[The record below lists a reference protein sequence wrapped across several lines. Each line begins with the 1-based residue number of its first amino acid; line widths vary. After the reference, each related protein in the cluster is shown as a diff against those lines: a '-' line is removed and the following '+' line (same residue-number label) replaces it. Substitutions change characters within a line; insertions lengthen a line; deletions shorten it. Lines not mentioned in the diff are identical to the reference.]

1 MHACKAYWNKY
12 FLHVGGL
19 SIQSTLC
26 TTCPFRSGEDGF
38 VSEWSLEAS
47 IRTHLWNYKILSF
60 REKIQGQVREL
71 QKPYYHCGNHGF
83 VCLLILSTNN
93 FFCFICILI
102 RSWSQREQRNLVNL
116 ALWLCLLLMRKKKK
130 LSRLV
135 SFECSQIIYRGN
147 LGVYVNLLL
156 FKQQI
161 YLKDIF

>member
-1 MHACKAYWNKY
+1 M
-12 FLHVGGL
+12 
-19 SIQSTLC
+19 
-26 TTCPFRSGEDGF
+26 SGEDGF
-38 VSEWSLEAS
+38 GSEWSLEAS

-60 REKIQGQVREL
+60 REKIQGKVRES
-71 QKPYYHCGNHGF
+71 QKPNYHCGNHGL

-147 LGVYVNLLL
+147 LGVCEPFAFQTTNLLER
-156 FKQQI
+156 
-161 YLKDIF
+161 YLLKLWNSWYLSLALLVLLQVTYFWQ